1 MMPSWLF
8 HALLTVL
15 LFGGWGFVSRK
26 LGDALT
32 AEQALVISSLGL
44 LPVLAWLGSRG
55 SSVSTRRGRGIV
67 IAVAAGL
74 LTGFG
79 NLCLYQLLR
88 SGEKAATLVPLT
100 ALYPLV
106 TVLLAVVL
114 LRERLNLWQG
124 AGIVLAT
131 AAIYFFNV
139 ASERELSIRSLGWVL
154 LPLAL
159 WGVSA
164 LLQKLATRDLSADAS
179 CFWLLLGMVPVAA
192 LVALTSPMPRRQLSL
207 AVWLSGLG
215 LGLLL
220 GLGNLTLLAAYA
232 SDGKASIIT
241 PLAGLYPIVTIPL
254 AIVFL
259 GERVLPREWVGI
271 ALSLVAVAGMSFE
284 GQPPPVAAESRA

>member
-1 MMPSWLF
+1 MPSWLF

-15 LFGGWGFVSRK
+15 LFGGWGFLSRK

-32 AEQALVISSLGL
+32 AEQALVISTLGL
-44 LPVLAWLGSRG
+44 LPVLAWLGARG
-55 SSVSTRRGRGIV
+55 SYVSTRRGRGIM

-79 NLCLYQLLR
+79 NLSLYQLLR

-106 TVLLAVVL
+106 TVLLAVLL
-114 LRERLNLWQG
+114 LRERLNLWQW
-124 AGIVLAT
+124 AGIVFAT

-139 ASERELSIRSLGWVL
+139 AGERELSIRWLAWVL

-159 WGVSA
+159 WGVAA
-164 LLQKLATRDLSADAS
+164 LLQKLATRDLSAERS
-179 CFWLLLGMVPVAA
+179 CFWLLLGMLPVAA
-192 LVALTSPMPRRQLSL
+192 LVALTSPMPRHQLSL
-207 AVWLSGLG
+207 AVWLSALG

-271 ALSLVAVAGMSFE
+271 ALSLVAVVAMSFE
-284 GQPPPVAAESRA
+284 THPAPVAAESRT